1 MGYQLKLVLDTSA
14 STDIKMC
21 RRRMMEDLRLTKEN
35 QEKWVEAVLWGK
47 LPSIGKELIHL
58 RISDGRIPLG
68 GSTCCN

>member
-1 MGYQLKLVLDTSA
+1 
-14 STDIKMC
+14 
-21 RRRMMEDLRLTKEN
+21 MMEDLRLTKEN